1 MVMANNKSV
10 KSTSKSKTFIATG
23 VVGAMVAIGAGSY
36 GIGVATSDDL
46 RDAPENYAITE
57 QEYKDLTK
65 AVSSLKIRKEDATG
79 YSREK
84 VGSGWR
90 DLDGN
95 GCDTRDDILK
105 NSARKYARFDG
116 CEMTSGTI
124 YDYYN
129 GKLLKYNKET
139 DSGGGIQID
148 HIVPLANAWESGGNE
163 WSESQWIEYYND
175 EAVLIPTASSTNIS
189 KGDKDITEWKPN
201 NTNFIC
207 AYATRQIQIKTKYG
221 LTVTSDEKAEFQRIL
236 DQECAKTD

>member
-1 MVMANNKSV
+1 MANNKPTKNS
-10 KSTSKSKTFIATG
+10 SKSKTLIATG
-23 VVGAMVAIGAGSY
+23 IIGTMAAIGVGSY
-36 GIGVATSDDL
+36 GIGIATSDGL

-57 QEYKDLTK
+57 QEYKDLSK
-65 AVSSLKIRKEDATG
+65 AVSNLKVRKEDANG

-95 GCDTRDDILK
+95 GCDTRDDVLK
-105 NSARKYARFDG
+105 NNARKYAKFDG

-129 GKLLKYNKET
+129 GKLLKYSKEI

-148 HIVPLANAWESGGNE
+148 HIVPLANAWASGGNG
-163 WSESQWIEYYND
+163 WSENEWVEYYND
-175 EAVLIPTASSTNIS
+175 ETVLIPTASSTNIS
-189 KGDKDITEWKPN
+189 KGDKDITKWKPN

-207 AYATRQIQIKTKYG
+207 AYATRQIQIKVKYN
-221 LTVTSDEKAEFQRIL
+221 LTVTKDEKAEFQRIL
-236 DQECAKTD
+236 DQDCVKTN